1 VIQLKP
7 ASLLTCYPLNWFPP
21 KLATRAYGTIA
32 GQIKASKQRKTNKKI
47 ATFIHMQNPE
57 MDYAIPEGFRGR

>member
-1 VIQLKP
+1 MLPLKLVP
-7 ASLLTCYPLNWFPP
+7 PP

-57 MDYAIPEGFRGR
+57 MDYAILRGSGEGEMVIRPL